1 MYILLSAGL
10 WFAGWAALLAIGC
23 LEGSRLRRIGSDEA
37 EDFVALTSK
46 ISNQYFKE
54 ALLYTVLCAISFFA
68 GTRFPAISWITFAI
82 AAIGVVIQ
90 VIISVCSLVTA
101 FRGKLNCAVALSAFI
116 VLEVVL
122 EVALAWNLLNLAR

>member
-1 MYILLSAGL
+1 MHILLSGGL
-10 WFAGWAALLAIGC
+10 WLAGWAALIAIGC

-37 EDFVALTSK
+37 EDFISLTSK

-54 ALLYTVLCAISFFA
+54 ALLYTVLCAISYFV
-68 GTRFPAISWITFAI
+68 GTRFPAISWVTFAI
-82 AAIGVVIQ
+82 AAIGVIIQ
-90 VIISVCSLVTA
+90 VILSVYSLVVA